1 MSQSL
6 HYYTFIDEGICEGM
20 YDGIAA
26 DIDCD
31 GIDISVV
38 TNLDVSEIEI
48 ASLDEVE
55 VNRPCGTVACYR
67 DVLDIGIPG
76 QAYQQ
81 SVYGACRII
90 DASPTS

>member
-1 MSQSL
+1 
-6 HYYTFIDEGICEGM
+6 M

-55 VNRPCGTVACYR
+55 VNRPSGTVTC
-67 DVLDIGIPG
+67 D
-76 QAYQQ
+76 
-81 SVYGACRII
+81 
-90 DASPTS
+90 